1 MAIIILLIVLFF
13 LGTMLV
19 MYLTRST
26 PIKKIR
32 LTKAGVDVA
41 EVTSPLFHITLKL
54 LTGTPLYRHNQIDL
68 LLNGD
73 GTYGRLWEDLQTAR
87 EVIIVHVF
95 FYKPGRLAERMR
107 DVLSERAHAGVQ
119 VFFYSM
125 LLGLGDYERSM
136 CRI

>member
-1 MAIIILLIVLFF
+1 
-13 LGTMLV
+13 MLV
-19 MYLTRST
+19 MYLTRGT
-26 PIKKIR
+26 PIKEIR

-41 EVTSPLFHITLKL
+41 EVTSPLFHITVKL
-54 LTGTPLYRHNQIDL
+54 LTSTPLYRHNRIDL

-73 GTYGRLWEDLQTAR
+73 ETYGRLWEDLQAAR
-87 EVIIVHVF
+87 EVVIVHVF

-107 DVLSERAHAGVQ
+107 EVLSGRARAGVQ

-125 LLGLGDYERSM
+125 LSGLGDYKRSM

>member
-1 MAIIILLIVLFF
+1 MATIILLIVLFF
-13 LGTMLV
+13 LGSMLV

-32 LTKAGVDVA
+32 LTKAGVDMA
-41 EVTSPLFHITLKL
+41 EVTSPFFHITLKL
-54 LTGTPLYRHNQIDL
+54 LTGTPLYRHNRIDL

-73 GTYGRLWEDLQTAR
+73 GTYDRLWEDLQAAR
-87 EVIIVHVF
+87 EVIIIHVF

-107 DVLSERAHAGVQ
+107 DVLSERARVGVQ

-125 LLGLGDYERSM
+125 LSGPGDCKRSM